1 MKGYT
6 TAGVLLCELFFNVLL
21 RDNPRFFP
29 HLNPERRRT
38 MVKINGK
45 EAADVCGMTIS
56 QYLSANN
63 YNPKHIVVEL
73 NEEILPKTEYD
84 STAIAD
90 GDVVEILSFMGGG

>member
-21 RDNPRFFP
+21 RDNPRFF
-29 HLNPERRRT
+29 H
-38 MVKINGK
+38 
-45 EAADVCGMTIS
+45 IS
-56 QYLSANN
+56 IR
-63 YNPKHIVVEL
+63 KGVVEL

>member
-6 TAGVLLCELFFNVLL
+6 TAGVLLCELFFSILL
-21 RDNPRFFP
+21 RGNPRFP

-45 EAADVCGMTIS
+45 EAADVCGMTVT

>member
-1 MKGYT
+1 
-6 TAGVLLCELFFNVLL
+6 
-21 RDNPRFFP
+21 
-29 HLNPERRRT
+29 

-45 EAADVCGMTIS
+45 EAADVCGMTVS

-90 GDVVEILSFMGGG
+90 GDVVEILRPSEAHRCYAYRYQRALHRCDIRQCAR

>member
-1 MKGYT
+1 
-6 TAGVLLCELFFNVLL
+6 
-21 RDNPRFFP
+21 
-29 HLNPERRRT
+29 

-45 EAADVCGMTIS
+45 EAADVCGMTVS

-90 GDVVEILSFMGGG
+90 GDVVEILSFMGERKIKTNTFYTINKNIRS

>member
-1 MKGYT
+1 
-6 TAGVLLCELFFNVLL
+6 
-21 RDNPRFFP
+21 
-29 HLNPERRRT
+29 
-38 MVKINGK
+38 
-45 EAADVCGMTIS
+45 MTVS

-90 GDVVEILSFMGGG
+90 GDVVEILSFMGWGLIKIEHLFTPSMKNIRS

>member
-1 MKGYT
+1 MTEVTRRGTPPRVYYFVNSFLMYCF
-6 TAGVLLCELFFNVLL
+6 GVIPV
-21 RDNPRFFP
+21 FP

-45 EAADVCGMTIS
+45 EAADVCGMTVS

-73 NEEILPKTEYD
+73 NEGCRHWLRK
-84 STAIAD
+84 
-90 GDVVEILSFMGGG
+90 

>member
-1 MKGYT
+1 MYCFVNSFLVYCF
-6 TAGVLLCELFFNVLL
+6 GVIPAFSTSQSGKET
-21 RDNPRFFP
+21 
-29 HLNPERRRT
+29 H
-38 MVKINGK
+38 NGK
-45 EAADVCGMTIS
+45 EAADVCGMTVS

>member
-1 MKGYT
+1 MY
-6 TAGVLLCELFFNVLL
+6 A
-21 RDNPRFFP
+21 
-29 HLNPERRRT
+29 
-38 MVKINGK
+38 
-45 EAADVCGMTIS
+45 

>member
-6 TAGVLLCELFFNVLL
+6 TAGVLLCELFFSILL
-21 RDNPRFFP
+21 RGNPRFF
-29 HLNPERRRT
+29 HIS
-38 MVKINGK
+38 INGK
-45 EAADVCGMTIS
+45 EAADVCGMTVS

>member
-21 RDNPRFFP
+21 RGNPRFF
-29 HLNPERRRT
+29 H
-38 MVKINGK
+38 
-45 EAADVCGMTIS
+45 IS
-56 QYLSANN
+56 IRKGDAH

>member
-1 MKGYT
+1 
-6 TAGVLLCELFFNVLL
+6 
-21 RDNPRFFP
+21 
-29 HLNPERRRT
+29 

-45 EAADVCGMTIS
+45 EAADVCGMT
-56 QYLSANN
+56 ANN
-63 YNPKHIVVEL
+63 YNPTHIVVEL

>member
-1 MKGYT
+1 
-6 TAGVLLCELFFNVLL
+6 
-21 RDNPRFFP
+21 
-29 HLNPERRRT
+29 
-38 MVKINGK
+38 
-45 EAADVCGMTIS
+45 MTVS

-63 YNPKHIVVEL
+63 YNPTHIVVEL

>member
-6 TAGVLLCELFFNVLL
+6 TAGVLLCELFLVYCFGVIPLFHISIRKETHNG
-21 RDNPRFFP
+21 
-29 HLNPERRRT
+29 
-38 MVKINGK
+38 KINGK
-45 EAADVCGMTIS
+45 EAADVCGMTVT

-73 NEEILPKTEYD
+73 NKEILPKTEYD

>member
-6 TAGVLLCELFFNVLL
+6 TTGVLLCELFFSILL
-21 RDNPRFFP
+21 WVKPRFSHP
-29 HLNPERRRT
+29 NPERRRT

-45 EAADVCGMTIS
+45 EAANVCGMTVS

>member
-1 MKGYT
+1 MYCF
-6 TAGVLLCELFFNVLL
+6 GVIPV
-21 RDNPRFFP
+21 FP
-29 HLNPERRRT
+29 PLNPERRRT

-45 EAADVCGMTIS
+45 EAADVCGMTVS

-73 NEEILPKTEYD
+73 NEEILRNTECYG
-84 STAIAD
+84 TCIAD

>member
-6 TAGVLLCELFFNVLL
+6 TAGVLLCELFFSIL
-21 RDNPRFFP
+21 RWVNPLFS

-45 EAADVCGMTIS
+45 EAADVCGMTVS

>member
-1 MKGYT
+1 
-6 TAGVLLCELFFNVLL
+6 
-21 RDNPRFFP
+21 
-29 HLNPERRRT
+29 

-45 EAADVCGMTIS
+45 EAADVCGMTVS
-56 QYLSANN
+56 QY
-63 YNPKHIVVEL
+63 KHIVVEL

>member
-1 MKGYT
+1 
-6 TAGVLLCELFFNVLL
+6 
-21 RDNPRFFP
+21 
-29 HLNPERRRT
+29 

-45 EAADVCGMTIS
+45 EAADVCGITVS

-63 YNPKHIVVEL
+63 YNPTHIVVEL

>member
-1 MKGYT
+1 
-6 TAGVLLCELFFNVLL
+6 
-21 RDNPRFFP
+21 
-29 HLNPERRRT
+29 

-45 EAADVCGMTIS
+45 EAADVCGMTVS

-63 YNPKHIVVEL
+63 YNPTHIVVEL

-90 GDVVEILSFMGGG
+90 GDVV

>member
-1 MKGYT
+1 
-6 TAGVLLCELFFNVLL
+6 
-21 RDNPRFFP
+21 
-29 HLNPERRRT
+29 

-45 EAADVCGMTIS
+45 EAADVCGMTVS

-90 GDVVEILSFMGGG
+90 GDVVEILSFMGGGLIKNKHFYTINKNIRSSS

>member
-1 MKGYT
+1 MYCF
-6 TAGVLLCELFFNVLL
+6 GVIPV
-21 RDNPRFFP
+21 FP
-29 HLNPERRRT
+29 PLNPERRRT

-45 EAADVCGMTIS
+45 EAADVCVMTVS

>member
-6 TAGVLLCELFFNVLL
+6 TAGVLLCELFFNILL
-21 RDNPRFFP
+21 WVNSRFS

-45 EAADVCGMTIS
+45 EAADVCGMTVS

>member
-6 TAGVLLCELFFNVLL
+6 TAGVLLCELFFNILL
-21 RDNPRFFP
+21 WVNPRFS

-45 EAADVCGMTIS
+45 EASDVCGMTIS

>member
-6 TAGVLLCELFFNVLL
+6 TAGVLLCELFFSILL
-21 RDNPRFFP
+21 WVKPRFS

-45 EAADVCGMTIS
+45 EASDICGMTVS

>member
-6 TAGVLLCELFFNVLL
+6 TAGVLLCELFFSILL
-21 RDNPRFFP
+21 RDNPAFT

-45 EAADVCGMTIS
+45 EAADVCGMTVS

>member
-6 TAGVLLCELFFNVLL
+6 TAGVLLCELFFSILL
-21 RDNPRFFP
+21 RDNPRFSTSQSGKET
-29 HLNPERRRT
+29 HNG
-38 MVKINGK
+38 KINGK
-45 EAADVCGMTIS
+45 EAADVCGMTVS

>member
-6 TAGVLLCELFFNVLL
+6 TAGVLLCELFFSILL
-21 RDNPRFFP
+21 RDNPRIFP

-45 EAADVCGMTIS
+45 EAADVCGMTVS